1 MLVCVRRM
9 RIRARLMRART
20 EETMLMSEGGI
31 RSAIIVHLSFWDRVR
46 VLFGARMVVYLD
58 VQVEK
63 DPGRT
68 VSEESHVAIG
78 EPKGGQLIAES
89 PR

>member
-1 MLVCVRRM
+1 
-9 RIRARLMRART
+9 
-20 EETMLMSEGGI
+20 
-31 RSAIIVHLSFWDRVR
+31 VHLSFWDRVR

-58 VQVEK
+58 VKVEK
-63 DPGRT
+63 DPGRM

>member
-1 MLVCVRRM
+1 MTLS
-9 RIRARLMRART
+9 ILRANR
-20 EETMLMSEGGI
+20 EETTEMSEGGI
-31 RSAIIVHLSFWDRVR
+31 RSAVTVHLSFWDRVR

-58 VQVEK
+58 TNVEK
-63 DPGRT
+63 DPGRL
-68 VSEESHVAIG
+68 VSEESHVCIG

>member
-1 MLVCVRRM
+1 V
-9 RIRARLMRART
+9 ISA
-20 EETMLMSEGGI
+20 GGI
-31 RSAIIVHLSFWDRVR
+31 RSAVTVHLSFWDRVR

-58 VQVEK
+58 VKVEK
-63 DPGRT
+63 DPGRM